1 MSPQTWAGIN
11 AEVLG
16 QPGPQMLDMLRRFS
30 LVAAVV
36 QDAYQ
41 LPSHLLIQP
50 MAPVLHAAPLRSLP
64 EPTTQP
70 DTPNHLDIRRCDRLG
85 GILHEDHHAT

>member
-16 QPGPQMLDMLRRFS
+16 QPCPQMLDMLRRFS
-30 LVAAVV
+30 LVAAAL
-36 QDAYQ
+36 QDAYSVAQ
-41 LPSHLLIQP
+41 PLLIQP
-50 MAPVLHAAPLRSLP
+50 MAPVLHAAPLRPLP

-70 DTPNHLDIRRCDRLG
+70 DTPDHLDIR
-85 GILHEDHHAT
+85 